1 MRDLRGPARSRRRL
15 GALLLVAAAA
25 LFLQGAAV
33 PHLHA
38 GISPGLYNQ
47 DHDLTL
53 LATLHGAATL
63 SAAQP
68 APVVLV
74 AVTAVAPLPTDAV
87 DSATRRATDSRAPP
101 RS

>member
-1 MRDLRGPARSRRRL
+1 MRDPDRPRSRHRL

-25 LFLQGAAV
+25 LLLQGAAL
-33 PHLHA
+33 PHTHA
-38 GISPGLYNQ
+38 GATPGFYNQ

-68 APVVLV
+68 ALVVLV
-74 AVTAVAPLPTDAV
+74 AVTAVTPLATGVAAPAP
-87 DSATRRATDSRAPP
+87 RRAADSRAPP